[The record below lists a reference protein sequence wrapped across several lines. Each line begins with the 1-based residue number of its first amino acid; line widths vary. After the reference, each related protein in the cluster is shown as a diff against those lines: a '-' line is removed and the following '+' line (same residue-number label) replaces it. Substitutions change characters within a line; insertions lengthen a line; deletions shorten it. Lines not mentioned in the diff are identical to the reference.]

1 MSLHVS
7 STCAHRQE
15 VRIVLY
21 RLWYHHTET
30 SELCKITK
38 VTTIIKKNYFPMFN
52 FIFILPHVT
61 GIVMIRSFLTHG
73 QKGSN
78 SASYSG
84 GHVVIT

>member
-38 VTTIIKKNYFPMFN
+38 ITTIIKKKKTDKQVQSTTVLLEMQN
-52 FIFILPHVT
+52 T
-61 GIVMIRSFLTHG
+61 
-73 QKGSN
+73 
-78 SASYSG
+78 
-84 GHVVIT
+84 